1 MTTSI
6 FITVNGNYRQPI
18 DIVQRDKD
26 GNETSRTPSPIG
38 PHNNPR
44 GEQAFKSF
52 YVTPN
57 DPEGTV
63 SLELRRDSYAQ
74 PEPTT

>member
-26 GNETSRTPSPIG
+26 GNETSRLSTPIG
-38 PHNNPR
+38 PHANDR
-44 GEQAFKSF
+44 GEQASK
-52 YVTPN
+52 YMHVYPTNPG
-57 DPEGTV
+57 GTV
-63 SLELRRDSYAQ
+63 SLELRADEHVPPPASA
-74 PEPTT
+74 